1 MLPRIVL
8 AWIGMDLFL
17 SQGPLIAVKSRLTR
31 QWRAYAVDVP
41 DFMGASWAEMARARR
56 SQI

>member
-1 MLPRIVL
+1 
-8 AWIGMDLFL
+8 
-17 SQGPLIAVKSRLTR
+17 LIAVKSRLTR